1 MKGSCLLALGLA
13 LALGGCAGPRIADPN
28 AAPPLAADQTPVAP
42 VEQAADG
49 TVSEEFYQPTLH
61 GIIAMQGGYGA
72 GSTAQPVATK
82 WRRGRTGAEF
92 TLRLD
97 PNDVTLQPVEPGRY
111 MLLAA
116 ETEGGEFVDVGDA
129 SGAPREITVTVDPGE
144 VVYAGSFGFRAT
156 TIKPKP
162 AKKDPKKKSPTSP
175 APDAATSREVMLVQ
189 VRDQS
194 EAARAAMK
202 ARFPQKAAAMKKRL
216 VAAK

>member
-1 MKGSCLLALGLA
+1 MALGLA

-72 GSTAQPVATK
+72 QGQPVVTK

-116 ETEGGEFVDVGDA
+116 EAEGGEFVDVGDA
-129 SGAPREITVTVDPGE
+129 SGGPREITVTVDPGE
-144 VVYAGSFGFRAT
+144 VVYAGSFSFRAAAV
-156 TIKPKP
+156 KPRP
-162 AKKDPKKKSPTSP
+162 AKKDAKKKP
-175 APDAATSREVMLVQ
+175 APDATTPQEVMLVQ

-194 EAARAAMK
+194 GAARTALQ
-202 ARFPQKAAAMKKRL
+202 ARFPQKAASMKKRL